1 MCHRFACV
9 STALS
14 RSQYPDPQ
22 LFSLSSGVA
31 MDLFIDLWMA
41 FFISLA
47 FGLPFAISK

>member
-1 MCHRFACV
+1 MRHRFACV

-22 LFSLSSGVA
+22 LFSLSSGAA